1 MHDQPSHRELDGQV
15 CGLFA
20 VDIAEF
26 TQPRRDDDI
35 QVYMHQALYRMLEA
49 AFDKSGLPWSR
60 CCHED
65 RGDGVLVV
73 LPPAL
78 SVSSLIV
85 VPDKLLP
92 LIRFHNRV
100 SCDAAQMELRAAVHI
115 GLVHHDSHGFIGG
128 DVNLLCRLLD
138 SRQLKQGLAEANTE
152 IAVIAS
158 DYFYATV
165 IRRQPS
171 LTSPAQFRRL
181 NVRVKETRARAWTH
195 LPGR

>member
-1 MHDQPSHRELDGQV
+1 MHDGLSPRELDGQV

-26 TQPRRDDDI
+26 SQPR
-35 QVYMHQALYRMLEA
+35 
-49 AFDKSGLPWSR
+49 
-60 CCHED
+60 
-65 RGDGVLVV
+65 
-73 LPPAL
+73 
-78 SVSSLIV
+78 
-85 VPDKLLP
+85 
-92 LIRFHNRV
+92 
-100 SCDAAQMELRAAVHI
+100 
-115 GLVHHDSHGFIGG
+115 
-128 DVNLLCRLLD
+128 
-138 SRQLKQGLAEANTE
+138 RQLKQGLAEANTE

-171 LTSPAQFRRL
+171 LTSPAQYRRL